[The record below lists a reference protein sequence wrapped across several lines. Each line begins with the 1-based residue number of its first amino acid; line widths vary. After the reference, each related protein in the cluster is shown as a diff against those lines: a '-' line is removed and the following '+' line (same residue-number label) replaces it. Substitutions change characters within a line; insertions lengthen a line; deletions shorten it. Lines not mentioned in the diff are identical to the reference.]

1 MIFGKHINR
10 YYLRYAPI
18 LLVGLAALI
27 LVDYF
32 QLEIPVFYRLVINGI
47 NDGMVEIDGQLVPF
61 TMDVLLDHVCLPMII
76 VILVMVVGRF
86 AWRICFFGSAI
97 RMETDMRERMF
108 DHCKDLSREYYQ
120 VNKVGTLMSF
130 FTNDLETVQDCFGS
144 GILMLADAAFLGI
157 LALYK
162 MWRMDGILTLFTLIP
177 MAFLMVIG
185 TIVGKSMEQKWDE
198 RQAAYSDLSDFS
210 QESFSGIAVIK
221 AFVKET
227 VELMAFRKLNEKNEE
242 VNVAFVRVS
251 TILNISVT
259 LFVESVICVILGYG
273 GYLVHENQF
282 SAGQLVE
289 FIGYFTAVVWPVM
302 AVSELIGMAARGKAS
317 LARISELLDAPVH
330 VKDAEDVVDTAITD
344 GSITFSHLT
353 FRYPDGELD
362 ALHDVSFTINPGENV
377 GLVGKTGSGKTT
389 IVDLIL
395 RP

>member
-1 MIFGKHINR
+1 M
-10 YYLRYAPI
+10 
-18 LLVGLAALI
+18 
-27 LVDYF
+27 
-32 QLEIPVFYRLVINGI
+32 
-47 NDGMVEIDGQLVPF
+47 
-61 TMDVLLDHVCLPMII
+61 
-76 VILVMVVGRF
+76 
-86 AWRICFFGSAI
+86 
-97 RMETDMRERMF
+97 
-108 DHCKDLSREYYQ
+108 
-120 VNKVGTLMSF
+120 
-130 FTNDLETVQDCFGS
+130 QDCFGS

-242 VNVAFVRVS
+242 VNVAYVRVS

-282 SAGQLVE
+282 SA
-289 FIGYFTAVVWPVM
+289 
-302 AVSELIGMAARGKAS
+302 R
-317 LARISELLDAPVH
+317 
-330 VKDAEDVVDTAITD
+330 
-344 GSITFSHLT
+344 
-353 FRYPDGELD
+353 
-362 ALHDVSFTINPGENV
+362 
-377 GLVGKTGSGKTT
+377 
-389 IVDLIL
+389 
-395 RP
+395 RPR